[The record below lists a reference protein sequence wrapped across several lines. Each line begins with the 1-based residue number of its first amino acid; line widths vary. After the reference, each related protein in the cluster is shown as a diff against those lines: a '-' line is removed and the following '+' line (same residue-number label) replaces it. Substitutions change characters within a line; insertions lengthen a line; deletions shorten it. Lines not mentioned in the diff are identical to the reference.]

1 MVHAHLSRLG
11 RLRKICSD
19 HNHPFLSPNTSAG
32 KARRDKL
39 LLAEINP
46 LLVRRGRLYPGEANE
61 RHRRLL
67 RTQRAAYTSSR
78 ARIPPLVKR
87 AAVSPAMSGSNRLM
101 HSIINPAPAYPVIPT
116 GQRYYRRGPG
126 PSFSRNIL
134 ISSSLIGVG
143 LIVLAIH
150 MLRTASETPISAAIR
165 GMLWS

>member
-1 MVHAHLSRLG
+1 MPTSTLASRLFLRTAFGPGPFRLFALPTPGSKNWRSIDDLAELEARERVVVHAHLSRLG

-39 LLAEINP
+39 LLAQINP
-46 LLVRRGRLYPGEANE
+46 PLVRRGRLYSGEADE

-87 AAVSPAMSGSNRLM
+87 VAVSPVMSGSNRLM

-116 GQRYYRRGPG
+116 G
-126 PSFSRNIL
+126 
-134 ISSSLIGVG
+134 
-143 LIVLAIH
+143 
-150 MLRTASETPISAAIR
+150 
-165 GMLWS
+165 